1 LLKLPQPRKSKLDAF
16 GEFALMIS
24 KAAWISRSKN
34 QIGLTTVPTIP
45 ATNETVKDV
54 LGPTVKDVVG
64 LNTMT
69 AHGLSDVRLRA
80 VINHSCPKQ

>member
-1 LLKLPQPRKSKLDAF
+1 
-16 GEFALMIS
+16 MIS

-64 LNTMT
+64 LNSHRPPLQREHYPERVQQVENR
-69 AHGLSDVRLRA
+69 AKGDSLRE
-80 VINHSCPKQ
+80 HH